1 MLALLVVA
9 CAPRVKVVEPV
20 VAELAAIDSLMWQ
33 RPDSALAMIVDYF
46 ARRDAL
52 NASPNDASSY
62 VSPQNGIND
71 SIPRRK
77 HCVSTAYDDHYAHL
91 LLAELLYKNDYAQ
104 TNREELRQAV
114 AYFDSLTLALNHN
127 PKPRS
132 RHGGLE
138 PPSPNPNATLFFLA
152 ARAHYINGVGYYER
166 DSVVEACKEY
176 LKALEMM
183 EGHFEEKK
191 LTGNKAQFMA
201 LTYTHLTG
209 LFSDQY
215 LHEQAIYFGQLSFLY
230 FQKYQAHPW
239 NKAWVLNE
247 IGSNYNMIGRL
258 DSADYYYHKAIYTL
272 NDTTTI
278 MHRDIAAH
286 LDYLGYQKDSIQ
298 ANSAIKHLNYL
309 ISISANELEQTTR
322 LSYLGEILFHEKQYD
337 SAWICLEQ
345 VFHKTTNIG
354 TKRQAAERLV
364 AICQI
369 YGKDVELLEYA
380 SFLAPFANQEENKS
394 EIKSKLT
401 EFYREIGQR
410 RLKLEHQKEVRK
422 HVKYAFIII
431 VGLVVVTLTMS
442 LLYHRNKRH
451 KKHLETLIV
460 SERQT
465 HKMQQAALAGRLRQS
480 NAALKKR
487 DIATKGFN
495 DSSLPYQQSCL
506 ANSYERESISQHI
519 LSLCSDKKNPI
530 KSTVPI
536 SAYADIALT
545 DTQKAQLKAAALSHY
560 ASLFET
566 LKRQHPEL
574 KEKDFLYCY
583 LCLLGLDNVQIA
595 VLLQKSISTIWDR
608 EKRLQKILGSENR
621 IAIILNDMMTD

>member
-1 MLALLVVA
+1 MCIVMFSACNRAVETRHGTSLPPLAS
-9 CAPRVKVVEPV
+9 P
-20 VAELAAIDSLMWQ
+20 ELAAIDSLMWQ
-33 RPDSALAMIVDYF
+33 RPDSALMRLLPWFDTCCGDA
-46 ARRDAL
+46 AR
-52 NASPNDASSY
+52 
-62 VSPQNGIND
+62 
-71 SIPRRK
+71 
-77 HCVSTAYDDHYAHL
+77 HVSTAYNDHYAHL

-104 TNREELRQAV
+104 TNRTELRQAV
-114 AYFDSLTLALNHN
+114 AYFDSLVWQAPPL
-127 PKPRS
+127 PPCKGGWGIKRGP
-132 RHGGLE
+132 GGLKHTL
-138 PPSPNPNATLFFLA
+138 PNPNDILFFLA

-176 LKALEMM
+176 LKALEVM

-422 HVKYAFIII
+422 HVKNAFIII

-495 DSSLPYQQSCL
+495 DSLLPYQQSCL